1 MDKQIAAAASQ
12 PTIEQVGERL
22 YEWRK
27 IKKHREP
34 IPKDIWQDA
43 TELAKKYSINTV
55 LKTFRLSY
63 TDLKDR
69 VCGSSKPKLKNLRSS
84 DFIEIGCDQPSLM
97 PETTIE
103 MENKK
108 GSKFKISF
116 KGVIHHLCTTWKRYK
131 YYRSNYCRLLL

>member
-1 MDKQIAAAASQ
+1 MDKQITATISQ

-22 YEWRK
+22 DKWRK
-27 IKKHREP
+27 IKKHRES

-55 LKTFRLSY
+55 SKTLRLSY

-69 VCGSSKPKLKNLRSS
+69 VCGPSKPKPKKRRSS
-84 DFIEIGCDQPSLM
+84 DFIEIGYNQSPSI

-108 GSKFKISF
+108 DQDLRF
-116 KGVIHHLCTTWKRYK
+116 
-131 YYRSNYCRLLL
+131 LLKAG